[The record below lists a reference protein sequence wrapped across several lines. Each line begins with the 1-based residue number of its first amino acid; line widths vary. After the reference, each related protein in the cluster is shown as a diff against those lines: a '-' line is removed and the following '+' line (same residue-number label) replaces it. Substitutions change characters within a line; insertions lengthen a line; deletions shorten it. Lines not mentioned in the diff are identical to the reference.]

1 MRFIKGLFTFVF
13 TLFGIL
19 LVAVGYS
26 ENDYVLMAIGLVFLI
41 PLLRKIF
48 GKKNKSSSVKKVKK
62 KKPRKKA
69 QVAKPGL
76 LKKAFGS
83 YTIESALDAYVSNND
98 IKVKDFTEDEYQ
110 KLLGTDSK
118 ILRKETYLFPL
129 TYVMQ
134 LTYACTYTGM
144 AGVFDLQGWN
154 RDMDRHNNAY
164 EENKRLTERYE
175 DQMMQYDNSLQKY
188 QQAEQTRRKT
198 IADAKDK
205 STAFILTSGMKKPRK
220 PKLKLLKVPKAPQS
234 EDDYTKFTKRKTGN
248 LNWNNVNAN
257 FFTRKFE
264 TTVKFNNSHEPLTK
278 DSATINALIDSY
290 MKGYDGKLY
299 GFNNNITNHSIKL
312 TVDPDITPQIISL
325 SDKELLKKEKSVKFN
340 SCTNLED
347 AMIKDITSDIKNE
360 IDAGTIQAIANDVR
374 LKDVGVKVTKLN
386 YKIND
391 TKFLPVQL
399 IEYTDKKGKN
409 EIEVLDFISKKIIKI

>member
-1 MRFIKGLFTFVF
+1 MR
-13 TLFGIL
+13 TLI
-19 LVAVGYS
+19 Y
-26 ENDYVLMAIGLVFLI
+26 
-41 PLLRKIF
+41 
-48 GKKNKSSSVKKVKK
+48 
-62 KKPRKKA
+62 
-69 QVAKPGL
+69 
-76 LKKAFGS
+76 
-83 YTIESALDAYVSNND
+83 
-98 IKVKDFTEDEYQ
+98 
-110 KLLGTDSK
+110 
-118 ILRKETYLFPL
+118 
-129 TYVMQ
+129 
-134 LTYACTYTGM
+134 
-144 AGVFDLQGWN
+144 
-154 RDMDRHNNAY
+154 
-164 EENKRLTERYE
+164 
-175 DQMMQYDNSLQKY
+175 
-188 QQAEQTRRKT
+188 
-198 IADAKDK
+198 
-205 STAFILTSGMKKPRK
+205 
-220 PKLKLLKVPKAPQS
+220 
-234 EDDYTKFTKRKTGN
+234 
-248 LNWNNVNAN
+248 
-257 FFTRKFE
+257 
-264 TTVKFNNSHEPLTK
+264 
-278 DSATINALIDSY
+278 TINALIDSY